1 MHTKPDPIDPDV
13 LDKMG
18 YDRRDLDVP
27 SIRKATIY
35 TVVGCVVCYIIAV
48 YIYNLFIDG
57 SLMHVKKDVTPSR
70 NKGLAGQPE
79 LQDNFTTKVDIKRM
93 REDEDKKLNHYG
105 WVNEAT
111 GTVRIPVSEAMASV
125 AKNGVSTGN
134 SVPAKTTGNTI
145 KLNTET
151 ATP

>member
-48 YIYNLFIDG
+48 YIYNIFIDG
-57 SLMHVKKDVTPSR
+57 SLMHVPKDVTPSR

-79 LQDNFTTKVDIKRM
+79 LQDNITTKVDIKRM
-93 REDEDKKLNHYG
+93 REDEDKKLNHYS
-105 WVNEAT
+105 WVNESA

-125 AKNGVSTGN
+125 VKNGVSTGI

-151 ATP
+151 PTP